1 MRGELEKLKV
11 FLIVLLAAAGGAA
24 YYYLVYL
31 PAHSAVQEVA
41 YVLSSSIPVVD
52 SRAEIHTVIAT
63 LKNGDRV
70 EVLSREGDWARV
82 RTASGQKGWIESRHL
97 TDSHDYEEGRRLL
110 KDLEGIPAQASGHTS
125 LEVNLRL
132 DPSRNAP
139 VLVRLE
145 KNQNLEIYGRRVVAR
160 ESDSAESAGGES
172 SSAGSET
179 TSGATS
185 RQDVWYLVRTDSRA
199 GWVFGRLVALDIPE
213 GIASYA
219 ENANVVAWLTLN
231 TVEDNGREVPQY
243 LVADRKGGP
252 EFDFDHIRVFTW
264 WAAKGHYATA
274 YVESNLPGYFPIRVT
289 RRGDAPYVRL
299 RLVGK
304 DGRKFQKIYRLS
316 ETVVRPAGTVEGWVS
331 DALPV
336 ASAAGRGRSRR

>member
-1 MRGELEKLKV
+1 MKKLKV
-11 FLIVLLAAAGGAA
+11 FLIVVLAAACGAA

-31 PAHSAVQEVA
+31 PSHPAVEEVA
-41 YVLSSSIPVVD
+41 YVLPSSIPVVD
-52 SRAEIHTVIAT
+52 SRAEIHTVVAA

-82 RTASGQKGWIESRHL
+82 RTASRQKGWVESRYL
-97 TDSHDYEEGRRLL
+97 TDSRDYERGQRLL

-132 DPSRNAP
+132 EPSRQAP

-145 KNQNLEIYGRRVVAR
+145 KNQTLEVYGRRLVER
-160 ESDSAESAGGES
+160 ESDSVRQPTDGGES
-172 SSAGSET
+172 SSAGSEK

-199 GWVFGRLVALDIPE
+199 GWVFGRLVAFDIPE

-231 TVEDNGREVPQY
+231 KVEDNGREVPQY
-243 LVADRKGGP
+243 LVADRKGGA

-289 RRGDAPYVRL
+289 REGNTPYFRL

-304 DGRKFQKIYRLS
+304 DGRKFQKVYRLS
-316 ETVVRPAGTVEGWVS
+316 ETVVRPVGTVEGWVS

-336 ASAAGRGRSRR
+336 ASAGRRWTGRRRR